1 MSSDS
6 MTANEWRRPPKVLV
20 VEDDEIIV
28 ELVSIR
34 LAQVG
39 YKVTHAPDGA
49 EALKVARA
57 TAPDVIVLD
66 LHMPNLDG
74 FGFLARRRINP
85 EIADLPVIVRSAA
98 QRATDVSRA
107 LAMGATDYITKPID
121 MARLLRRVGLLLPK
135 DVRRPVQMARVWAG

>member
-1 MSSDS
+1 MLSDDLS
-6 MTANEWRRPPKVLV
+6 VSEWGRAPKVLMV
-20 VEDDEIIV
+20 DDDEMIV
-28 ELVSIR
+28 ELVYIR
-34 LAQVG
+34 LEQVG

-85 EIADLPVIVRSAA
+85 EIADLPVIVLSAA
-98 QRATDVSRA
+98 QRAGDVSRA
-107 LAMGATDYITKPID
+107 LAMGATDYMSKPID